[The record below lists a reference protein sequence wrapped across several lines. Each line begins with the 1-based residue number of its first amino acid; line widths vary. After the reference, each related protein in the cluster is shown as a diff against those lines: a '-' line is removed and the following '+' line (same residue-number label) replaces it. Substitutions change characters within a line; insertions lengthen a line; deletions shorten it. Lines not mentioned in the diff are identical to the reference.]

1 MGRDLVYCS
10 LCDIYSK
17 DMKNHIN
24 SRKHTFIKK
33 ELFEKRKD
41 QIHCDKCNTY
51 VKNLK
56 QHLKSKKH
64 MNQVNNESQ
73 IKESNDYIH
82 CKLCNVY
89 IKRFKQ
95 HSKSKKHIKIR
106 DELLRIRK
114 AFEFYNKYKCNCIE
128 SQSAVNGL
136 FKEYKYN
143 NIDTSNYKEYLETIK
158 NHVRDQLT
166 KQKND
171 SLKYQMNIQV
181 EFFKD
186 TAGGI
191 ETIESWFN
199 SGIFRPTSKINFDEQ
214 VYSELT
220 NTISKKIEDFTC
232 QSSGWTINK
241 LKAFELK
248 IVKYDPIKASSYIE
262 LPGKFTNSKFKLVN
276 IKNTDNECFKW
287 AVARFFCADE
297 KHSERISK
305 KLKKEAE
312 KFNFEGIEF
321 PMKLNKIYIFEK
333 NNQISI
339 NVFSFNDKLELYPL
353 RITQQ
358 NFEPSINLLLI
369 TNEENSHYVLMKSL
383 SPFSKPHRKI
393 EVCPYCLQTFY
404 KKEKLDEHKIICSTH
419 EPVKVE
425 FTDKE
430 KLEFSNYDKTI
441 KHPFVIYADFEST
454 LERIQTCEPNI
465 KGPFYKPIQKHT
477 ANSFCVYTKCKED
490 QYSKLETYIGPN
502 SAEKFIEYLK
512 SEVHRIYKLLKIN
525 KPIYLPQEK
534 YKLYKEATVC
544 YICHKAFTEEN
555 YKVRD
560 HNHLTGALMVRLI
573 INVI

>member
-1 MGRDLVYCS
+1 MGRDLVYCN

-24 SRKHTFIKK
+24 SRKHTYIKK

-89 IKRFKQ
+89 IKRFKE

-171 SLKYQMNIQV
+171 SLKYQMNILV

-333 NNQISI
+333 NNQITI

-358 NFEPSINLLLI
+358 NFEASINLLLI

-404 KKEKLDEHKIICSTH
+404 KKEKLVCKFLH
-419 EPVKVE
+419 
-425 FTDKE
+425 
-430 KLEFSNYDKTI
+430 
-441 KHPFVIYADFEST
+441 A
-454 LERIQTCEPNI
+454 
-465 KGPFYKPIQKHT
+465 
-477 ANSFCVYTKCKED
+477 YT
-490 QYSKLETYIGPN
+490 T
-502 SAEKFIEYLK
+502 
-512 SEVHRIYKLLKIN
+512 IYKFFKRALKILF
-525 KPIYLPQEK
+525 IAYLQIE
-534 YKLYKEATVC
+534 
-544 YICHKAFTEEN
+544 
-555 YKVRD
+555 
-560 HNHLTGALMVRLI
+560 LMKF
-573 INVI
+573 